1 MPYASLRG
9 TLAVVLA
16 AWSGHEVLL
25 VSSTKLPEGLPT
37 GHLETRSHGGRP
49 RKSELSMLP
58 RNDFLN
64 FWRML
69 THGLPTTFRFFDM
82 CAELGAAQTQT
93 QVIDAKSLPSP
104 EGILQALNRSIVAAR
119 ADPCNAQVLLR
130 HFHFGAGF
138 GAKINNMVT
147 AVINALTQEPPL
159 SLALVVDEG
168 NEFHQGMWLR
178 HFTNGLDIPT
188 CTKPTGSVKSGDIH
202 LETVERQIYLEACK
216 YGPIGKHPIES
227 FRMRH
232 ALFSKFFKLNTN
244 TSNAIKTTL
253 ANLNLGGNYI
263 GVHIRHGDK
272 IADAVPI
279 ASAKYAEPVRT
290 HAKKYNISTVFV
302 ASDDP
307 TAAADLQKALP
318 AMTVKSVPRL
328 QAKEYAYDALGRDD
342 EANLAFLTDI
352 VGLWKS
358 KIFIGTGT
366 SNIGRMIYFLRE
378 EMQKEDGI
386 SADAE
391 WGWW

>member
-1 MPYASLRG
+1 MPYASLPV

-25 VSSTKLPEGLPT
+25 VSSKKLNDGQPT
-37 GHLETRSHGGRP
+37 GRLETRSHVGGP
-49 RKSELSMLP
+49 GKSKLSMLP
-58 RNDFLN
+58 RNDL
-64 FWRML
+64 L
-69 THGLPTTFRFFDM
+69 DPTTSSFFDM
-82 CAELGAAQTQT
+82 CAELGAAETQT

-104 EGILQALNRSIVAAR
+104 EGILRSLNRDTAAAR

-138 GAKINNMVT
+138 GAKINNMIT

-168 NEFHQGMWLR
+168 NEFHQGMWLQ

-188 CTKPTGSVKSGDIH
+188 CTKPAGGVKSGDIQH
-202 LETVERQIYLEACK
+202 ETVKRQVYLDQCK
-216 YGPIGKHPIES
+216 YGPIGKHPMES

-232 ALFSKFFKLNTN
+232 ALLSKFFELNTN
-244 TSNAIKTTL
+244 TSKAIKTTL
-253 ANLNLGGNYI
+253 GNLNLGENYI

-272 IADAVPI
+272 SVEAVSI
-279 ASAKYAEPVRT
+279 ASAKYAEPVAT
-290 HAKKYNISTVFV
+290 HAKKYKISTVFV

-328 QAKEYAYDALGRDD
+328 QSKKYAWNAVGRDD
-342 EANLAFLTDI
+342 AANLAFLTDI

-366 SNIGRMIYFLRE
+366 SNLGRMIYHLRE

-386 SADAE
+386 SLDGE
-391 WGWW
+391 WAWW